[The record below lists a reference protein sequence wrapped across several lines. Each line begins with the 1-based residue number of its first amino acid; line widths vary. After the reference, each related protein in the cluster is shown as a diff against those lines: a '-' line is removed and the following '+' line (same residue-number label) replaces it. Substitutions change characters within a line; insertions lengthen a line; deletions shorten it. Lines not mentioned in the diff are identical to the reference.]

1 MSWPHRSNYWV
12 RGQAR
17 SPKSASGGED
27 IRGKNSTSLGKRAA
41 EGIES
46 YTPVQAVH
54 VLARTEERETSEN
67 ETEPESTDASEEH
80 ATDTEELVPT
90 ERPLKKIL
98 FWNDAYLDKHFGFGE
113 GRDIFKE
120 AGCKVDACFATSNRR
135 MFPLM
140 EVDAVLWHS
149 RSGDLSLPRIRS
161 PHTRYVLW
169 VRESASY
176 PGYIADFRHVF
187 NWSYT
192 YRLDSDFLNSYGT
205 VIRREDP
212 HAYPTYRNH
221 ATGKRKLVAWF
232 VSNCR
237 PPSGRD
243 LVAKKLQDWIQVDVY
258 GKCGPLKC
266 RQNALCMQ
274 MLEKR
279 YKFYLSFENSLCLD
293 YATEKFFKIL
303 KLDIVPI
310 VYGLANYSAIAP
322 PHSFIDALA
331 FRSAQDLAHYIL
343 YLDKN
348 DTAYNEYFRWKPHY
362 DLQDRQIHTA
372 NVFCDMCERL
382 HSDNTTKTFDALEWF
397 VHDSK
402 CVTRDSERV
411 QSFING

>member
-17 SPKSASGGED
+17 SPTHQLPRFFVCLVAIG
-27 IRGKNSTSLGKRAA
+27 AA
-41 EGIES
+41 TCLFFFNFSVLTDTRES

-54 VLARTEERETSEN
+54 VLARTEERETREN
-67 ETEPESTDASEEH
+67 ETEPEATDASEEH

-243 LVAKKLQDWIQVDVY
+243 LNICIYVLDFR
-258 GKCGPLKC
+258 GF
-266 RQNALCMQ
+266 
-274 MLEKR
+274 
-279 YKFYLSFENSLCLD
+279 FYTL
-293 YATEKFFKIL
+293 
-303 KLDIVPI
+303 
-310 VYGLANYSAIAP
+310 
-322 PHSFIDALA
+322 
-331 FRSAQDLAHYIL
+331 
-343 YLDKN
+343 
-348 DTAYNEYFRWKPHY
+348 
-362 DLQDRQIHTA
+362 
-372 NVFCDMCERL
+372 
-382 HSDNTTKTFDALEWF
+382 
-397 VHDSK
+397 
-402 CVTRDSERV
+402 
-411 QSFING
+411 